1 MSDRSKSR
9 SKYKLTG
16 VGIEPTL
23 KAEVKELAKNLD
35 IPFNQVVED
44 ALKFYLNNRHRY

>member
-1 MSDRSKSR
+1 MPNQ
-9 SKYKLTG
+9 SKYPRTTISLN
-16 VGIEPTL
+16 PTL
-23 KAEVKELAKNLD
+23 KAEVKELAKDLD